1 MPCIILADVLVRM
14 RKWILR
20 YLLCVVITSSLGSS
34 YDIRKPRGFSCLFAI
49 DSSKTSG
56 QSLKWD
62 DPRPRLVSTDAGLW
76 GREARELL
84 QERGLLLAVDDILT
98 EPRTQVT
105 VGQWLPFGGWLFLS
119 HHNCRTV
126 TAFRRVTPPLRSSTC
141 LGESPGTSYFS
152 KNCLSFSFVETDRT
166 AILNLAR
173 CNFPSNILWMCFYTV
188 ECHVF

>member
-14 RKWILR
+14 RKWVLR
-20 YLLCVVITSSLGSS
+20 YLLCIVITSSLGNS

-49 DSSKTSG
+49 DISKTSG

-105 VGQWLPFGGWLFLS
+105 VGQWLPFGGWLLLLEALLVWEKAQG
-119 HHNCRTV
+119 R
-126 TAFRRVTPPLRSSTC
+126 
-141 LGESPGTSYFS
+141 
-152 KNCLSFSFVETDRT
+152 
-166 AILNLAR
+166 AI
-173 CNFPSNILWMCFYTV
+173 FPRIVYLLVLWKLT
-188 ECHVF
+188 ELPS